1 MNKCQ
6 QPVLNLFL
14 KCATRQYYIYYL
26 RQCIGGHQLTVLFIY
41 LLLNN
46 YHRFFTIS
54 LTPTQQIT
62 NTVFNMNFIVYTQTQ
77 DTTQ

>member
-1 MNKCQ
+1 MSTTSIKSIFEMCN
-6 QPVLNLFL
+6 PS
-14 KCATRQYYIYYL
+14 
-26 RQCIGGHQLTVLFIY
+26 CIGGHQLTVLFIY

>member
-1 MNKCQ
+1 MQ
-6 QPVLNLFL
+6 TVSIIFMPVL
-14 KCATRQYYIYYL
+14 
-26 RQCIGGHQLTVLFIY
+26 IGEHKPTVLSSIY